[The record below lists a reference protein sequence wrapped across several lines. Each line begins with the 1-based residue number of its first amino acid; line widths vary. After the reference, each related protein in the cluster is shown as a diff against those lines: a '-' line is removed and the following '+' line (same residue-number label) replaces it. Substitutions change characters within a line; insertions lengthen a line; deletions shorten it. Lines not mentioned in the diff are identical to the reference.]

1 MLGCRHPVTTT
12 LVTRSALAHA
22 SERHRKTTHG
32 TSALA
37 RERRRKVASV
47 LAYHRHDTSALARE
61 RYPIIIIGRYPKTPL
76 RWQVINH
83 IGRCPPTVKPSACA
97 RLIQRMLVSTGY
109 PRATVMG
116 WNRKTWMATVV
127 HYRPYSRRESQANNC
142 YNLGIRQ

>member
-1 MLGCRHPVTTT
+1 MLGCRHPVMTT

-61 RYPIIIIGRYPKTPL
+61 RYPIIRRYPTTPL

-83 IGRCPPTVKPSACA
+83 IGRCPPTVKPS
-97 RLIQRMLVSTGY
+97 
-109 PRATVMG
+109 
-116 WNRKTWMATVV
+116 
-127 HYRPYSRRESQANNC
+127 HYKGC
-142 YNLGIRQ
+142 YNVLYRIPSRDCDGLKQENMNGYRSTLPSVLPKRKLS